1 MEKEAIVRYPEGLP
15 QTLKLSDAQF
25 SEALGF
31 LAAAKLYELGRLSAG
46 KAASLAGMDRLTF
59 LARLITVEV
68 PAINLQDEEIT
79 AEIETAQELNR

>member
-1 MEKEAIVRYPEGLP
+1 MEKEAIVSYPEGLP

-46 KAASLAGMDRLTF
+46 KAAGLAGMDRLTF
-59 LARLITVEV
+59 LARLITVKV

-79 AEIETAQELNR
+79 AEIEAAQELNR